1 MINLRKLDDNI
12 ETFEQIVSNMS
23 HFDEIYQRLQDL
35 SKNNQDIQK
44 VLESNI
50 TDFKQWREALKESS
64 YALEKRLSSI
74 DEFSQEIRLD
84 HNNVIKTFISE
95 IVNWKEAVINKG
107 NDFKD
112 LFIGK
117 LEEYQ
122 ILNHSALERVES
134 LVNSLF
140 DKNLRELS
148 LLQESMHIQAK
159 NIQKGRQLLFLSVV
173 LISLLLI
180 IGIFG
185 VYLYFTLIK

>member
-12 ETFEQIVSNMS
+12 EIFDQIVSNMS
-23 HFDEIYQRLQDL
+23 HFDKIYERLQDL
-35 SKNNQDIQK
+35 RKHNQDIQK
-44 VLESNI
+44 MLESNI
-50 TDFKQWREALKESS
+50 IDFKQWREALKESS
-64 YALEKRLSSI
+64 YALENRLSSI
-74 DEFSQEIRLD
+74 DEFSQEIRLN
-84 HNNVIKTFISE
+84 HKNVIKTLISE
-95 IVNWKEAVINKG
+95 IGNWKEALINKG

-134 LVNSLF
+134 LVNSSF
-140 DKNLRELS
+140 DKNLKELS
-148 LLQESMHIQAK
+148 LLQESMHIQAE